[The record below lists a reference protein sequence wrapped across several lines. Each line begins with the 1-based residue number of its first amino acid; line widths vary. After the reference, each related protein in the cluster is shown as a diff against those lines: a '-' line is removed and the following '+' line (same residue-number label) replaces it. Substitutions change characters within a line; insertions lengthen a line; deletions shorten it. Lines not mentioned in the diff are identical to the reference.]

1 MYFQPPSPPVSSK
14 TVDDLDALAADT
26 SSAGMDPITVFML
39 WSEWKYSA
47 IQVVLDNAFI

>member
-1 MYFQPPSPPVSSK
+1 MSSK
-14 TVDDLDALAADT
+14 TVDDLDELAADP
-26 SSAGMDPITVFML
+26 SSAGIDPIIFFML